1 VNACAWVILTNA
13 ASSIASSAG
22 AGHWDDF
29 NFLLEPSAINQDKW
43 ELPEQKS
50 ARRVRTNRPT
60 WRSLRD
66 LRESAL

>member
-1 VNACAWVILTNA
+1 MNACAWVILTNA
-13 ASSIASSAG
+13 ASSIKSSAG
-22 AGHWDDF
+22 VGQWDDF

-43 ELPEQKS
+43 EFPEQES
-50 ARRVRTNRPT
+50 AGRVGTNRPT